1 MLPWRLPLLYEDFAA
16 GLIEAPELDERKNIS
31 YAYVWGR
38 VPLHRR
44 GREPAGP
51 ESFGAPDALF
61 TAPHLPPAGGFS
73 VSLAAFGARPFF
85 SRVPL

>member
-1 MLPWRLPLLYEDFAA
+1 MLPRRLPLLYEEFAE
-16 GLIEAPELDERKNIS
+16 GFVEAPELDEGKNIS

-44 GREPAGP
+44 GREP
-51 ESFGAPDALF
+51 
-61 TAPHLPPAGGFS
+61 TGGFS
-73 VSLAAFGARPFF
+73 VSLAALGARPFF